1 MPDVAPLTDIEKK
14 GLKVFVGGQ
23 YQVRVAESKDSTK
36 KIDFTQKG
44 TSKLLFPTSMS
55 LKKDIEVIESER
67 MGILT
72 ALKFLGK
79 TQITGDLGDVATPNG
94 MNWYSDMVLGGT
106 FKSEKNDQA
115 LISIEA
121 DGNFIFKIEADKV
134 SIIEDANTTNE
145 IQIAGKTVKDFI
157 DEVNKIK
164 DVDGNQKY
172 LAILHIGEG
181 TENLAFELKA
191 GDYNCSIREFFRVG
205 ALSEDYKKTIAP
217 FINFIIPRMGDARY
231 FNLLESSARAPM
243 SYHYYGCRFLS
254 LNSQYQNNNLTNLTA
269 NIWGGYLEDFK
280 GTPTQS
286 EVDDLSP
293 VYAQTNSR
301 TRCYVSKQRATTVAS
316 MTNAF
321 QWSVEPQW
329 NITNE
334 PYEIPNSKYSDSYDF
349 EAMFN
354 EQSKKIFE
362 ENMIKAKN
370 ISLMLDTNVVKNG
383 KEYKYIK
390 SAKTLLGQPQYPDIS
405 GSGVIQLNA
414 SGFTAVASP
423 FDPYTSMIIVTSDI
437 QNKITYTEDDI
448 KKDFPD
454 YIK

>member
-1 MPDVAPLTDIEKK
+1 MALTDIEKK

-23 YQVRVAESKDSTK
+23 YQIRVAESQNSTEEV
-36 KIDFTQKG
+36 DFTQKG
-44 TSKLLFPTSMS
+44 KTKLLFPTSMS

-67 MGILT
+67 MGVLT
-72 ALKFLGK
+72 PIKFLGK

-94 MNWYSDMVLGGT
+94 ASWYASMVLGGCV
-106 FKSEKNDQA
+106 KSEENNQA

-121 DGNFIFKIEADKV
+121 DGNFVFKIEANKITITDADGVVDEFETTGKKV
-134 SIIEDANTTNE
+134 SE
-145 IQIAGKTVKDFI
+145 FI
-157 DEVNKIK
+157 DMINAKK
-164 DVDGNQKY
+164 DGEEQKY
-172 LAILHIGEG
+172 LAVLHIGTGKETLKFEDAEG
-181 TENLAFELKA
+181 N
-191 GDYNCSIREFFRVG
+191 YNCSIRQFFRCG
-205 ALSEDYKKTIAP
+205 DLTEDYKKTIAKY
-217 FINFIIPRMGDARY
+217 INYIIPKMGDARY

-243 SYHYYGCRFLS
+243 SYHYFGCRFLS
-254 LNSQYQNNNLTNLTA
+254 LNMAYQNNNLTNITA
-269 NIWGGYLEDFK
+269 NIWGGYLKNWDNNK
-280 GTPTQS
+280 TPAQS

-301 TRCYVSKQRATTVAS
+301 TKCYVSRQRATTVSS

-321 QWSVEPQW
+321 QWSVEPIW

-334 PYEIPNSKYSDSYDF
+334 PYEIPNNKYSDSYDF

-362 ENMIKAKN
+362 ENMIDGKN

-383 KEYKYIK
+383 KEYKFIK

-405 GSGVIQLNA
+405 GSGTIALNA
-414 SGFTAVASP
+414 SGFTAIASP
-423 FDPYTSMIIVTSDI
+423 FDPYTSMVIVTSDI
-437 QNKITYTEDDI
+437 QQDVNYTEDEI

-454 YIK
+454 FTK